1 MTQFAVNASAR
12 RNLFCYTNC
21 VTYVPQNT
29 NCAKLD
35 FPVVY
40 KMAGLCC
47 FINAIAPISLL
58 QLIIFIFAF
67 NAAA

>member
-1 MTQFAVNASAR
+1 MNQFAVNASAR

-29 NCAKLD
+29 NSAKLD
-35 FPVVY
+35 FPVAH
-40 KMAGLCC
+40 KMSDLCG

-58 QLIIFIFAF
+58 QLMILFFVFISRA
-67 NAAA
+67 